1 MEQDFSAR
9 LREKKRIVIKIGS
22 SSLTHSETGD
32 LNLLKI
38 ERLVRVI
45 SDLKGKGKDVI
56 LVSSGAIAAGRQA
69 LGHRE
74 KPDRLS
80 QKQAFAAVGQAR
92 LMMVYQKI
100 FSEYNQTA
108 AQILLTKNTMT
119 NDASR
124 YNAQNTFEE
133 LLKLHA
139 IPIVNENDTVSTSE
153 IPLVDHFGDNDRLSA
168 VVAALVGADLLILL
182 SDIDGLYS
190 DDPHRNPEAE
200 MISTVAEITPELLAM
215 GKATSGSDVGTGGMA
230 AKLAAARIATDSG
243 CDMVIANGEDVSVVS
258 SILEGKRQGT
268 LFLAHRNRDF
278 DLMDYINYEY

>member
-139 IPIVNENDTVSTSE
+139 IPIVRASTF
-153 IPLVDHFGDNDRLSA
+153 P
-168 VVAALVGADLLILL
+168 
-182 SDIDGLYS
+182 
-190 DDPHRNPEAE
+190 
-200 MISTVAEITPELLAM
+200 
-215 GKATSGSDVGTGGMA
+215 
-230 AKLAAARIATDSG
+230 
-243 CDMVIANGEDVSVVS
+243 
-258 SILEGKRQGT
+258 
-268 LFLAHRNRDF
+268 
-278 DLMDYINYEY
+278 